1 MLNRRRILMI
11 YGYARVS
18 TRKQSDTG
26 NSLEEQTNQLRKEGC
41 EFIIQEQFTGS
52 TMERPKFDELI
63 DKLQKGDKLVVTKL
77 DRFARNVTEGIEVVR
92 KLFSKGVKVHV
103 LNVGLLEDTAMGNF
117 FLTTLLAVAELE
129 RNMIIERTQAGKEIA
144 KTKNGFKD
152 GRPKKYTEYHLKNAL
167 DLLSNAHSYTE
178 VERLTGISKSTL
190 IREKRKHHQE
200 QV

>member
-1 MLNRRRILMI
+1 MI

-18 TRKQSDTG
+18 TKKQLENG
-26 NSLEEQTNQLRKEGC
+26 NSLEEQCNQLTKEGC
-41 EFIIQEQFTGS
+41 EVIVQEQFTGS
-52 TMERPKFDELI
+52 KLERPKFDELMER
-63 DKLQKGDKLVVTKL
+63 LQEGDKLVITKL

-152 GRPKKYTEYHLKNAL
+152 GRPPKYTKFQLESAL
-167 DLLSNAHSYTE
+167 RLLGTHSYHE
-178 VERLTGISKSTL
+178 VEKMTGISKSTL
-190 IREKRKHHQE
+190 IRQKKSLL
-200 QV
+200 